1 MRIKLGDNIQL
12 NRNIG
17 RFKKGDTF
25 TIDDIYEDIVY
36 GVCHKT
42 GQRIVL
48 FKNTASYN
56 IIDRVG
62 LYVY

>member
-1 MRIKLGDNIQL
+1 MRVKLGDEIQL

-25 TIDDIYEDIVY
+25 IIDEVYVDIVF

-56 IIDRVG
+56 IIERVG
-62 LYVY
+62 LYV

>member
-1 MRIKLGDNIQL
+1 VGIKLGDEIQL

-25 TIDDIYEDIVY
+25 TIDEIYIDIVY

-48 FKNTASYN
+48 FKNTASYS
-56 IIDRVG
+56 IVDRRG